1 LKIFK
6 YSKFPLF
13 DPKTI
18 FLGFKKLKME
28 GEPHC
33 HQSSIENMQLEGKI
47 DEKIVNLQDFFIFF
61 PFFCFF
67 PFFLIFDHLRGWN
80 PMQKALRNWH
90 MDILRGFWGW
100 KPNFR
105 RVQKRCTCQRAVG
118 QILGFWLQRLG
129 VDIFGDFL
137 PFFGSKLTSIWPE
150 VSKMVLWSKIA
161 RFLAEL

>member
-67 PFFLIFDHLRGWN
+67 PFFLIFDHLRG
-80 PMQKALRNWH
+80 
-90 MDILRGFWGW
+90 
-100 KPNFR
+100 
-105 RVQKRCTCQRAVG
+105 
-118 QILGFWLQRLG
+118 
-129 VDIFGDFL
+129 
-137 PFFGSKLTSIWPE
+137 
-150 VSKMVLWSKIA
+150 
-161 RFLAEL
+161 